1 MSRTFIFIYTFFFF
15 IATQVNAQTLHRLI
29 GKWDKN
35 NNSKIEIKEMPPGHK
50 LIARFD
56 DIDCDKSGSITSKE
70 FGKFFR
76 GGKIGCVKLIKR
88 EDISGDKKSYLA
100 HLILPEGTG
109 PHPVIVISHGRG
121 GMTQDYYEW
130 GNKFV
135 KLGFASIVIDHYG
148 PRGYEIGSR
157 TKRPETKASFKFRR
171 GDLVSLLKVIKK
183 DDRLDNAR
191 VTLGG
196 WSRGA
201 GLVMHGISDK
211 NVLKESKFD
220 HPIKSAILFYPQST
234 TIFRNFKNKIDIPTI
249 FITGEEDYIWKS
261 KNHGW
266 KTKLQA
272 YINPERPF
280 ILKVYKN
287 ATHGFDLKVFRKKRC
302 RKLSDGDHCKQYD
315 DEIYK
320 KSIKDIEEFLMKY
333 AK

>member
-1 MSRTFIFIYTFFFF
+1 MHRTFTLFTIILFF
-15 IATQVNAQTLHRLI
+15 IATEVSAQNKELR
-29 GKWDKN
+29 GKA
-35 NNSKIEIKEMPPGHK
+35 K
-50 LIARFD
+50 LLDSNGDGLVQRNEAKGRVTSNFD
-56 DIDCDKSGSITSKE
+56 LIDCDKNNGLDGTE
-70 FGKFFR
+70 LYQFFR
-76 GGKIGCVKLIKR
+76 LKKACGVEKIKK
-88 EDISGDKKSYLA
+88 ENISGDKKSYLA
-100 HLILPEGTG
+100 HLILPERTG

-121 GMTQDYYEW
+121 GISQDYYEW

-135 KLGFASIVIDHYG
+135 KLGFASIVIDHYS
-148 PRGYEIGSR
+148 PRGYETGPRS
-157 TKRPETKASFKFRR
+157 KRPETKASFKFRR

-183 DDRLDNAR
+183 DDRLDNTR

-211 NVLKESKFD
+211 NVLKEAKFN
-220 HPIKSAILFYPQST
+220 HSIKSAILFYPQST
-234 TIFRNFKNKIDIPTI
+234 TIFRNFKSKIDISTI
-249 FITGEEDYIWKS
+249 FITGKEDYIWKA

-287 ATHGFDLKVFRKKRC
+287 ATHAFDLKVFRKKRC
-302 RKLSDGDHCKQYD
+302 RKLSDGDHCMQYD
-315 DEIYK
+315 EKTHK
-320 KSIKDIEEFLMKY
+320 KSIKDIKEFLMKY